1 MADTT
6 SLIQALRGS
15 TAGAAAP
22 MTFFQPNYDAGQ
34 GMMADYRKPAGNMAF
49 NPARLYTPE
58 YKPAAAAPAQSA
70 QRGGLLSPQMLS
82 FEQQGPG
89 GEASPH
95 TVPDPNLA
103 NALLALSPFGGLATL
118 SNILSPMFGSQDGSN
133 VPVVDMSVPA
143 DGVAGDSTSV
153 AVANSGVGGW

>member
-6 SLIQALRGS
+6 NLIQALRGS

-22 MTFFQPNYDAGQ
+22 MTFFQPNYGAGQ
-34 GMMADYRKPAGNMAF
+34 GAMASMSKPAGNMAF

-58 YKPAAAAPAQSA
+58 YKPAAPVQAA

-103 NALLALSPFGGLATL
+103 NALMALTPIGTFTTMMD
-118 SNILSPMFGSQDGSN
+118 IFSPMFGSQDGSN
-133 VPVVDMSVPA
+133 VPVVDMSVSA
-143 DGVAGDSTSV
+143 DGVAGDTTSV

>member
-1 MADTT
+1 MGDTT

-22 MTFFQPNYDAGQ
+22 MTFFQPNYGAGQ
-34 GMMADYRKPAGNMAF
+34 GMLADYSKPAGNMAF
-49 NPARLYTPE
+49 NPVRLYTPE
-58 YKPAAAAPAQSA
+58 YKPAAPVQAA

-103 NALLALSPFGGLATL
+103 NALMALTPIGTFTTMMD
-118 SNILSPMFGSQDGSN
+118 IFSPMFGSQDGSN
-133 VPVVDMSVPA
+133 VPVVDMSVSA
-143 DGVAGDSTSV
+143 DGVAGDTTSV